1 MSLASIAVFA
11 RFQRSAASLGVALT
25 AFLYSITASGNF
37 PFWTYSSPR
46 WVCFATSSSG
56 ELEQAVRKAA
66 NRQRQPNRPVLR
78 GIHIPSRVFF
88 TRRNGGVIIAIL
100 PPKRSENNSRKT
112 FVFIYEMVSGSF
124 PFLQKWYHYGNMLG
138 PGGPG
143 IQPC

>member
-11 RFQRSAASLGVALT
+11 SFQRSAASLGVALT

-66 NRQRQPNRPVLR
+66 NRQRQPNRPVLP
-78 GIHIPSRVFF
+78 GIHPLQGFF
-88 TRRNGGVIIAIL
+88 HEAKWWCNYRNITT
-100 PPKRSENNSRKT
+100 KK
-112 FVFIYEMVSGSF
+112 
-124 PFLQKWYHYGNMLG
+124 K
-138 PGGPG
+138 
-143 IQPC
+143 